1 MNDQLRRY
9 LSQDWDI
16 DEEAPAPERDSYN
29 HQPPKRAAAQT
40 RRQQEKQRGKAIAK
54 HLKGIKQQRK
64 DGKP

>member
-9 LSQDWDI
+9 LSEDWDI
-16 DEEAPAPERDSYN
+16 DDEAPAPERDNYH
-29 HQPPKRAAAQT
+29 HQPPKRAAAQN

-54 HLKGIKQQRK
+54 HLKAIKQRK